1 MGSSDE
7 NEKLVYEMMQVFRSL
22 FNISNHYIL
31 SLIFCLDYFSTK
43 FKFPV
48 PNFFFFKTLRLTR
61 KRTQSKLF

>member
-48 PNFFFFKTLRLTR
+48 PNFFFF
-61 KRTQSKLF
+61 